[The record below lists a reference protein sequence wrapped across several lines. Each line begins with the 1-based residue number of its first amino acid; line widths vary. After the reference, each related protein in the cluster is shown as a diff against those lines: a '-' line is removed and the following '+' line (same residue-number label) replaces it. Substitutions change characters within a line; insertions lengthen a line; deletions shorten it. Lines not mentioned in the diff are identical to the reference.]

1 MLFLPGRPDRR
12 CLCLGRNETGGKE
25 SPSDFMISLLFV
37 TGNGFPSP
45 VNPVSAR
52 VRIIDSI
59 WKRIYD
65 GREGCCKILP
75 LVCGGCVSFALPQT
89 GCIAKEKSRIMMMR
103 KRGFILLLAVMLLVC
118 GCSASADRVELP
130 HDLKIVSEEAF
141 YGDESL
147 TEVILPEG
155 LKVIGSKA
163 FRGCSLTS
171 IILPDSI
178 VSIAG
183 DAFDDP
189 GTIEVIANEGSYAYQ
204 WASDNHY
211 IVPAGEITISY
222 ETVTVTIPYSSEY
235 VDAPNWPE
243 GEEMVVTA
251 GQNGE
256 KEVVYQIKKDKN
268 GNEISRAVYSETI
281 TKDAVSEVVYRGTF
295 IPVVTYT
302 YVAVPDLPEC
312 DPDRRDAALDEACA
326 EWAMSMAID
335 NNVFHS
341 GLGHGESVGA
351 WGSIEGVVYGRDY
364 TVISTQNGQTYSG
377 NVSLGS
383 HGGGLLST
391 GRIWG
396 AGCVIRSETQPD
408 GSVAD
413 VYFACARSEL

>member
-1 MLFLPGRPDRR
+1 
-12 CLCLGRNETGGKE
+12 
-25 SPSDFMISLLFV
+25 
-37 TGNGFPSP
+37 
-45 VNPVSAR
+45 
-52 VRIIDSI
+52 
-59 WKRIYD
+59 
-65 GREGCCKILP
+65 
-75 LVCGGCVSFALPQT
+75 
-89 GCIAKEKSRIMMMR
+89 MR
-103 KRGFILLLAVMLLVC
+103 KRGFILLLAAMLLVC

-222 ETVTVTIPYSSEY
+222 ETVTVTIPYSTEY

-295 IPVVTYT
+295 VPVVTYT
-302 YVAVPDLPEC
+302 YITVPNLPEC
-312 DPDRRDAALDEACA
+312 DPDRRDSALDEEAA
-326 EWAMSMAID
+326 EWAMTMAQE
-335 NNVFHS
+335 NRVYHS
-341 GLGHGESVGA
+341 CEGVGYYGESVGA
-351 WGSIEGVVYGRDY
+351 WGSIDGVVNGRDY
-364 TVISTQNGQTYSG
+364 TVISTQDGQTYNG
-377 NVSLGS
+377 IVSLGS
-383 HGGGLLST
+383 HGGEILANAL
-391 GRIWG
+391 RWG
-396 AGCVIRSETQPD
+396 AGCVKRSETQPD
-408 GSVAD
+408 GTIVD
-413 VYFACARSEL
+413 VYFACARSNNY